1 MKPEK
6 TLTKAQISAYWRAA
20 AAAARHLGEPMEKY
34 RKRVMLEECDAESM
48 RVLNRTSD
56 FDKVMRRFAIDAD
69 DYDTAL
75 KYTGGDDRR
84 LAEIVRDCAV
94 QVLMLAG
101 KQSDPGLYVRGI
113 LQQSLILAKVSVSLF
128 SGITGIELDIDSASI
143 RKVFQMLDTHRR
155 RLLRRAGYS
164 GILSFEMGSRKRIVH
179 GRVVDADASAPRLD
193 VTVRLFAA

>member
-1 MKPEK
+1 MKPET
-6 TLTKAQISAYWRAA
+6 TLTKAQIAAYWRAA
-20 AAAARHLGEPMEKY
+20 SAAARAVGEPMEDY
-34 RKRVMLEECDAESM
+34 RKRIMREECGVESM
-48 RVLNRTSD
+48 RFLNRTSD
-56 FDKVMRRFAIDAD
+56 FDKIMHRFALDAE
-69 DYDTAL
+69 DYDAAM

-84 LAEIVRDCAV
+84 LAKIVEDCAV

-101 KQSDPGLYVRGI
+101 NPADPGLYVKGI